1 MGRNHT
7 MRAISFFKNAVF
19 YARSKNKVVYN
30 NVVPLRINNGLSGKV
45 ILITGGTSGIGAFA
59 VQSFSRYGGVKKVIF
74 TGRKENNCTLPDA
87 EFIRCDVRDSYCCDS
102 VIKNIIERFGD
113 IDILINNAG
122 VYKDSNITS
131 LSEEDYDSVLQTNY
145 FGIKYMTK
153 SFVKYADSAKKHKII
168 NVLSIRS
175 LTSGTDIYAMSKWAG
190 YSYTL
195 RTAKELLDRGF
206 IVNGIAPGPTC
217 SAINNVDLKG
227 NVFNT
232 AVRAN
237 YYLDPDQVVNLM
249 WFLASDLSKG
259 VNGQV
264 ISIDGGETLL

>member
-1 MGRNHT
+1 
-7 MRAISFFKNAVF
+7 
-19 YARSKNKVVYN
+19 
-30 NVVPLRINNGLSGKV
+30 
-45 ILITGGTSGIGAFA
+45 
-59 VQSFSRYGGVKKVIF
+59 
-74 TGRKENNCTLPDA
+74 
-87 EFIRCDVRDSYCCDS
+87 
-102 VIKNIIERFGD
+102 
-113 IDILINNAG
+113 
-122 VYKDSNITS
+122 
-131 LSEEDYDSVLQTNY
+131 
-145 FGIKYMTK
+145 MTK